1 MTVKDGITLAG
12 KLQGFHSVFPNI
24 LQDINQNI
32 FVCFQRKCLRD
43 LNIVRKSAPIFGRK
57 YTGGFLLKTKSRQ
70 AHEAIRRKFKTSW
83 ELKLAMFLNIIFFQ
97 AFTPTYHHFLHRIN
111 FLLMF
116 SGEDKS
122 LCLQKPFTL
131 REFEQK
137 VHIKFGLD
145 HCSKNPLPCLKQHIV
160 TNSSSTFREG
170 IFF

>member
-32 FVCFQRKCLRD
+32 FVRFERKRLRD
-43 LNIVRKSAPIFGRK
+43 LIYLNIVRKSAPIFVRK
-57 YTGGFLLKTKSRQ
+57 YTGGFLQKTKSRQ

-116 SGEDKS
+116 
-122 LCLQKPFTL
+122 
-131 REFEQK
+131 
-137 VHIKFGLD
+137 
-145 HCSKNPLPCLKQHIV
+145 
-160 TNSSSTFREG
+160 
-170 IFF
+170 